1 MQELRQQERGTLN
14 YIKPETK
21 NKKMTNNDILK
32 KLRVALML
40 RDDQIVEILELVD
53 FRISKSELGAF
64 FRAEDHENY
73 MECGDQVLRNFLNGL
88 VIHLRGTKENPKN
101 PNDVLA
107 KHKAEI
113 PKKETNKERPEF
125 KAAPKDSE
133 RARGD
138 QKPSKT
144 GAAKKPKKKEF
155 PKGNGKVQ
163 VVEKVVYKNGKNKK

>member
-1 MQELRQQERGTLN
+1 
-14 YIKPETK
+14 
-21 NKKMTNNDILK
+21 MTNNDILK

-53 FRISKSELGAF
+53 FRITKSELGAF

-73 MECGDQVLRNFLNGL
+73 MECGDQVLRNFLNAL

-107 KHKAEI
+107 KHKAQI
-113 PKKETNKERPEF
+113 PSKEGSKDRPEF
-125 KAAPKDSE
+125 KATPKDEE

-138 QKPSKT
+138 QKPSKS
-144 GAAKKPKKKEF
+144 ADFKKKPGFNSKDKKAA
-155 PKGNGKVQ
+155 PKVQ
-163 VVEKVVYKNGKNKK
+163 VVEKVKYSNGNKKKS